1 MSTHQNPGGSSSTK
15 RERDL
20 IQAALADASV
30 MGQTADVPPLRLRA
44 DNQGEFTQ
52 PPSDSF
58 KSYDI
63 TREIHRGGQ
72 GVVYQGIHKATKRK
86 VAIKV
91 MREGPFAGPKDK
103 ARFERE
109 VQILAQL
116 NHPNIVTVLD
126 SGQAAGSFY
135 FVMDYISGQSLDKY
149 VAGRNP
155 SINETLELFA
165 KICEAVNA
173 AHLRG
178 VIHRDL
184 KPGNIRVDTE
194 GAPHIVDFGLAKVA
208 TSSMTDETTPQIMTV
223 TGQFV
228 GSLPWASPEQAE
240 GITSKIDVRTD
251 VYSLGVIL
259 YQLLTGK
266 FPYEVIGNMRDILEN
281 IVKVAPA
288 RPSTIR
294 RKIDDE
300 VETIVLKALAKD
312 RDRRYQSAGELARDI
327 KHYLAGE
334 PIEAKRDSGW
344 YVMRKTL
351 RRYKAPAFTA
361 AAFLVLG
368 VAFGTTMTFMYE
380 SAAAAERAAVENLQE
395 ERDFNNRELPE
406 FFTFLE
412 AASRRGPGVTVKF
425 LADES
430 AKLVATE
437 FAGRPRA
444 QASMRHIVAALYS
457 NIEEH
462 TAAERQLRLALA
474 TREATLDKDHPDV
487 ATTRIALGRVFLAE
501 ARYAD
506 AAKEIERAL
515 AIRKNVFG
523 PKHEAVAEALDHL
536 AVAKFELGELEEA
549 ESLHLNALAMRE
561 DLLGPNHVD
570 VAESLD
576 KLGSVYYDLGEYEKA
591 EPLFRRAIAIQR
603 AAFGDQVHPDLAN
616 TMVNLGSMLDYLGKP
631 EEAVEVL
638 TKAIDKERAWYGRNH
653 SEVAKTANNLATVL
667 LGLTRYEEAARYYHE
682 ALSVFENL
690 PENESDAARIEQGR
704 AMGNLARTLAL
715 RADDV
720 ERGDGDAGLVVR
732 LRKDANERYERSIKL
747 FRSTKDQG
755 GGQLPRMLVMYGQQ
769 LTTTGAVD
777 RAEPVL
783 REAVMLQEG
792 DRGKS
797 HKQSAYARLSLGGCL
812 TGAGKL
818 EEARRLLT
826 ENFPIVEDKLHMHA
840 GVLER
845 ACRYMIKLFTATG
858 EPDKVRRYQAKLDA
872 LNPSN

>member
-30 MGQTADVPPLRLRA
+30 MGQTADVPPPRLRA
-44 DNQGEFTQ
+44 DNEGEFTQ

-155 SINETLELFA
+155 SINETLELFV

-368 VAFGTTMTFMYE
+368 VAFGTTMTFMYQ
-380 SAAAAERAAVENLQE
+380 SAAAAERTALGNLQE
-395 ERDFNNRELPE
+395 ERDFNSRELPE
-406 FFTFLE
+406 FFAFLK

-515 AIRKNVFG
+515 AIRKSVFG
-523 PKHEAVAEALDHL
+523 PKHESVAEALNDL
-536 AVAKFELGELEEA
+536 GVARYGSEA
-549 ESLHLNALAMRE
+549 YDQAEPLYVEALQMRE
-561 DLLGPNHVD
+561 ELLGPNHAD
-570 VAESLD
+570 VAQSLNNLASLYFD
-576 KLGSVYYDLGEYEKA
+576 KREYEKA
-591 EPLFRRAIAIQR
+591 LPNYKRAIAIRR
-603 AAFGDQVHPDLAN
+603 AIYGDRLHPELATSLSNLASTLDHLNRPDEAN
-616 TMVNLGSMLDYLGKP
+616 TLYDDALSVKR
-631 EEAVEVL
+631 
-638 TKAIDKERAWYGRNH
+638 KWFGRNH
-653 SEVAKTANNLATVL
+653 SEVAFTLNSKATL
-667 LGLTRYEEAARYYHE
+667 LLRQERFEQAEHSYRE
-682 ALSVFENL
+682 ALSVYDNV
-690 PENESDAARIEQGR
+690 PEPDSNTARIGQAK
-704 AMGNLARTLAL
+704 AMRNIARTIAL
-715 RADDV
+715 RADRLERSKGDADAAKVLRKESVKGYESAIGRWRAV
-720 ERGDGDAGLVVR
+720 ERHGGD
-732 LRKDANERYERSIKL
+732 
-747 FRSTKDQG
+747 
-755 GGQLPRMLVMYGQQ
+755 QLPRTLVMFGQL
-769 LTTTGAVD
+769 LTALGESD
-777 RAEPVL
+777 RAETVL
-783 REAVMLQEG
+783 REAVALREDPTIMDQDHPFL
-792 DRGKS
+792 
-797 HKQSAYARLSLGGCL
+797 AYTRLSLGGCL
-812 TGAGKL
+812 VHMRKL
-818 EEARRLLT
+818 EEAERLLT
-826 ENFPIVEDKLHMHA
+826 ESFPIVESEL
-840 GVLER
+840 G
-845 ACRYMIKLFTATG
+845 RY
-858 EPDKVRRYQAKLDA
+858 
-872 LNPSN
+872 